1 MVSRLVYFVT
11 LAAFA
16 KEALAVGTPF
26 GQAAGTT
33 GGGSATAQ
41 VPSSLAELT
50 SWLSDGTA
58 RVILLDKIYD
68 FTSAEGTATGTA
80 CKPWTCSPNPQV
92 SILLF
97 AFLQLTMPP
106 FRSWPLT
113 PTIVSHFLNPT
124 SATKLAG
131 LRVQQLPTER
141 SQNYRHLL

>member
-1 MVSRLVYFVT
+1 MFLSDSTTRSRSGTRIKGAGSAQEFNPSSLITLKMVSRLTFLLT
-11 LAAFA
+11 ISAFA
-16 KEALAVGTPF
+16 QRAFAVGTPF

-68 FTSAEGTATGTA
+68 FTSAEGTVTGAA

-92 SILLF
+92 RPRTSRSVPATENVTSI
-97 AFLQLTMPP
+97 
-106 FRSWPLT
+106 
-113 PTIVSHFLNPT
+113 
-124 SATKLAG
+124 
-131 LRVQQLPTER
+131 
-141 SQNYRHLL
+141 